1 MRSRHK
7 CRGPGKRGRGKRRSG
22 EKDEM
27 EGSGESVGA
36 RVSPNPQGKL
46 IPSLNSR
53 RPNSSIAE
61 AIVERVRDDSTEEA
75 APRQCTAHTGVGTIV
90 SGGAKQI
97 RQKERE
103 ERRKGEDGEEG
114 REGEREKG
122 APPRPGQAGRAA
134 RSSPVFSPRA
144 QGTRRGI
151 YGQQGETYLGYY
163 TPSLVKCLA

>member
-1 MRSRHK
+1 MRWRRAEDRSEREYRQIPKTNRSQASTSANPSRQQQK
-7 CRGPGKRGRGKRRSG
+7 QS
-22 EKDEM
+22 
-27 EGSGESVGA
+27 SA
-36 RVSPNPQGKL
+36 REQG
-46 IPSLNSR
+46 
-53 RPNSSIAE
+53 
-61 AIVERVRDDSTEEA
+61 DSTEEA

-90 SGGAKQI
+90 SGSAKQI

-134 RSSPVFSPRA
+134 RGSPVFSPRA